1 MVVPGLDPSQI
12 STSLAKS
19 VYYCRLMSL
28 KKLLLFLLIGFAI
41 FFVVQSPN
49 EAASLVK
56 TTGETAGEWF
66 ESAAHAFSEF
76 LTELV

>member
-1 MVVPGLDPSQI
+1 
-12 STSLAKS
+12 
-19 VYYCRLMSL
+19 MSL

-49 EAASLVK
+49 EAASFVK
-56 TTGETAGEWF
+56 TAGETAGEWF
-66 ESAAHAFSEF
+66 ESAANAFTEF